1 MTLLN
6 LITGEYP
13 CSLWQVRQANPNVSF
28 PDDLAIADLT
38 PFGYAKVTATP
49 QPTPDPRTERLENP
63 TVEPDGAGGYRQRWT
78 IRNATAEELAAYD
91 EANRLAP
98 DWPGFQTQLLQSEAF
113 AAARIGAR
121 QILED
126 ELPTAEGVRRQRLL
140 RAATALS
147 DIGAVV
153 LAAAS
158 QNDSSLF
165 IGAWLILRQA
175 NLVSPEVAA
184 GMAQIATAYHL
195 PSELIL
201 SLGVPD
207 QLA

>member
-6 LITGEYP
+6 FLTNAYP
-13 CSLWQVRQANPNVSF
+13 CNIQQVRQANPNVSF
-28 PDDLAIADLT
+28 RDNATNEELA
-38 PFGYAKVTATP
+38 PFGHANVTAAP

-63 TVEPDGAGGYRQRWT
+63 TAEPDGAGGYRQRWT
-78 IRNATAEELAAYD
+78 IRNATTEELAAYD
-91 EANRLAP
+91 EANRPAP

-121 QILED
+121 QILD
-126 ELPTAEGVRRQRLL
+126 AELPTAEGLRQQRLL

-158 QNDSSLF
+158 QNDPGLF
-165 IGAWLILRQA
+165 IGAWMILRQA

-195 PSELIL
+195 PPELIR
-201 SLGVPD
+201 SLGAPD
-207 QLA
+207 QPA